1 MVRKRWQVCY
11 LGSRSWVNFAR
22 IARYLWE
29 RMCSFRGEPLIYPP
43 CTGATHRLVSPH
55 PRFHVGQ
62 SLAFVLQVW
71 TIDYEFR
78 YLILFCLFPKYYVI
92 CHSSSTLWNH
102 NINTKHSVVSFL
114 FIINYLI
121 LMIIAVSTWWQAKMQ
136 NMQNDWVRRHAP
148 LLGIQPWSKPSVHH
162 TIRCGAWVYFVRFLR

>member
-1 MVRKRWQVCY
+1 
-11 LGSRSWVNFAR
+11 
-22 IARYLWE
+22 
-29 RMCSFRGEPLIYPP
+29 MCSFRGEPLIYPP

-114 FIINYLI
+114 FIINYFHNSSVNLVTSKNAKHAEWLGPTPCPAARYSALKQTI
-121 LMIIAVSTWWQAKMQ
+121 STSYDSMWCLGLFCTISS
-136 NMQNDWVRRHAP
+136 VRLVGEVPVP
-148 LLGIQPWSKPSVHH
+148 LLLGCSLGR
-162 TIRCGAWVYFVRFLR
+162 TT